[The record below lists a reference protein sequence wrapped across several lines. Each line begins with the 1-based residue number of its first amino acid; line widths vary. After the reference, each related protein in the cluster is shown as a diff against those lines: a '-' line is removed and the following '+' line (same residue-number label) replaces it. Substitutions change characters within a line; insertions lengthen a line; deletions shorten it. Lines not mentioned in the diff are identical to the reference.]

1 VILEPIHCRPAAH
14 ALLRAQ
20 MSQIDSIDGLVRGAV
35 AIAMHE
41 LTDIESPAGVE
52 RALEAMRDRIRLRAA
67 SGRPA
72 AVLAHAHAVMFD
84 DAGFRGDEQ
93 DYYLPKNSYLPDV
106 LQRRRGLP
114 ISLCLVYKAVLAPL
128 GVAVDGIAA
137 PGHFMMRVALP
148 NEKPML
154 VDAFSG
160 GRVLDRKEALTR
172 VAQMTR
178 QPFRDDDELLPVAS
192 HRLWLTRMLNNLQS
206 VFSSA
211 GRERDLA
218 AMQELR
224 AVLVS

>member
-1 VILEPIHCRPAAH
+1 MILEPVHCRPAAH
-14 ALLRAQ
+14 ALMRAQ
-20 MSQIDSIDGLVRGAV
+20 IPHIETIDGLVRGAV

-41 LTDIESPAGVE
+41 LTDIDSPAGVE

-67 SGRPA
+67 SRRPA

-84 DAGFRGDEQ
+84 DGGLRGDEQ
-93 DYYLPKNSYLPDV
+93 DYYQPKNSYLPEV

-114 ISLCLVYKAVLAPL
+114 ITLALVYKAVLAPL

-137 PGHFMMRVALP
+137 PGHFMARVTLP

-154 VDAFSG
+154 IDPFAG
-160 GRVLDRKEALTR
+160 GRVLDRKEALAR

-178 QPFRDDDELLPVAS
+178 QPLRDDDELLPVAT
-192 HRLWLTRMLNNLQS
+192 HRSWLTRILNNLQS
-206 VFSSA
+206 ALSTA

-224 AVLVS
+224 ALLAA